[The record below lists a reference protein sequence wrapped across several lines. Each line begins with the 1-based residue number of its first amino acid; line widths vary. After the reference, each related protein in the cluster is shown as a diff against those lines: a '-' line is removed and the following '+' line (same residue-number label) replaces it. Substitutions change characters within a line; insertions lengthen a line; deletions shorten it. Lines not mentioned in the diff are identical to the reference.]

1 MNETTWHIIYL
12 IIHFPDGSM
21 DIAGQFAHE
30 NYQAAEVWCKN
41 FVYEGIKDAIAWGM
55 SCVDK
60 NIWDAGGRPK
70 FFLMNPCFNGN
81 CASS

>member
-30 NYQAAEVWCKN
+30 NYQAANVWCRN
-41 FVYEGIKDAIAWGM
+41 FVY
-55 SCVDK
+55 
-60 NIWDAGGRPK
+60 
-70 FFLMNPCFNGN
+70 
-81 CASS
+81 